1 MIFCRLARVFTFVE
15 IIIGFYKMVAL
26 EITYGDQTN
35 IIIGAFTTQV
45 AIAIL
50 VSLKRDS
57 FFNDIINIILSPPD
71 MFIGKGPFACDIE
84 ILDSNSMKIR
94 TAKPPLIRNDGVLT
108 ASIKDLNNEDV
119 IKIKVKNNDGDE
131 WHSEHFSPTNIPANM
146 ESVS

>member
-1 MIFCRLARVFTFVE
+1 ME

-57 FFNDIINIILSPPD
+57 FFNDTSNIILSPPD

-119 IKIKVKNNDGDE
+119 IKIKVKK
-131 WHSEHFSPTNIPANM
+131 
-146 ESVS
+146 